1 MYLLVQIDHSRAAGF
16 QAHVHRR
23 DNIGRK
29 RGFPVREHSDRP
41 IVQYLSLSL
50 SLSLSFSNGRMVER
64 GVSCLGAFWPADCTI
79 SGTIFLLPPLSQRHF
94 VSKVIFRD
102 LDNLLSSFYLPP
114 FAMTVPLCFRSD
126 RPKTG
131 TGALFSFLRAELCFI
146 NLLQLCKGISIL

>member
-1 MYLLVQIDHSRAAGF
+1 MSIGETILGERGGF
-16 QAHVHRR
+16 LSE
-23 DNIGRK
+23 NILTGQLYNICLCLCLCFCLFLCLCLFFVFVCFK
-29 RGFPVREHSDRP
+29 WT
-41 IVQYLSLSL
+41 
-50 SLSLSFSNGRMVER
+50 NGREGGFLSGSILAGR
-64 GVSCLGAFWPADCTI
+64 LYNQWNNI
-79 SGTIFLLPPLSQRHF
+79 SPPTSFTATLHF